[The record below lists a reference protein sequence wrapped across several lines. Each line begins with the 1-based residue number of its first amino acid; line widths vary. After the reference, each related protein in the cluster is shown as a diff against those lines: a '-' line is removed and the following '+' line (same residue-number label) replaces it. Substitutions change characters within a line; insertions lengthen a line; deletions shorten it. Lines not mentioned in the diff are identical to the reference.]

1 MIHLG
6 RATLRRL
13 RPRHFDE
20 PQTRY
25 DEKALYYIFIF
36 GAVVSP
42 LLSSIL
48 LLLDPKATV
57 GILIGFVM
65 CAVLLY
71 GVFLVHRQRYQTAIL
86 LMVASAF
93 SAIFTAVFLE
103 TGIRSPSIPIIFVIL
118 MLSSM
123 YMSTRASTVLSAA
136 TVAGLILGFLWEELG
151 FLGRVGGS
159 ARPEQLDLLVVYC
172 AAVLIVMLLMRIS
185 VVELQKRSEQTARLN
200 EELKIEMAERQQA
213 EAALR
218 QQQKLES
225 IGLLAGGV
233 AHDFNNLLA
242 TILTHAEM
250 AQVKISTGDGAN
262 QRASREVH
270 EHLTKLANTSR
281 RAANLTRQLLAYAGK
296 SPFELSTFPL
306 NNLIVDS
313 RDLLQTSAC
322 PRARLTWQ
330 LAADLPLIHGDRA
343 QLEQV
348 LLNLVL
354 NAAESIDC
362 EVGHIVVATKAEVV
376 SSNMLTASLADGAVN
391 TNGGGVSRTVAGAA
405 MQAGRYACLS
415 VSDNGRGMAP
425 HLLEKI
431 FDPFFTTKP
440 TSHGLGLSA
449 ILGVVRAH
457 GGTIS
462 VESVLAGGTQISICL
477 PVAPLTNGHA
487 TSAPLPATRPRQQS
501 LPPIPT
507 V

>member
-6 RATLRRL
+6 RAALRRL
-13 RPRHFDE
+13 QPRHFDE

-71 GVFLVHRQRYQTAIL
+71 GVLLVHRRRYQIAIS
-86 LMVASAF
+86 LMVASSFTAV
-93 SAIFTAVFLE
+93 FTAVFLE
-103 TGIRSPSIPIIFVIL
+103 TGIRSPAIPIIFVIL

-123 YMSTRASTVLSAA
+123 YMSVRASTFLSAA

-151 FLGRVGGS
+151 FLARVGGS

-200 EELKIEMAERQQA
+200 EELKTEMAERQQA

-242 TILTHAEM
+242 SILTHAEM
-250 AQVKISTGDGAN
+250 AQIKISTGDGAN
-262 QRASREVH
+262 QSASQEVH

-296 SPFELSTFPL
+296 SQFDLSTFYL
-306 NNLIVDS
+306 NELIVDS
-313 RDLLQTSAC
+313 RDLLQTSVC
-322 PRARLTWQ
+322 PQARLTWQ
-330 LAADLPLIHGDRA
+330 LTPDLLSIHGDRA
-343 QLEQV
+343 QLGQV

-362 EVGHIVVATKAEVV
+362 EAGHIVVATKAEVI
-376 SSNMLTASLADGAVN
+376 SSSMLATTLAEGTVI

-415 VSDNGRGMAP
+415 VSDNGRGMTAN
-425 HLLEKI
+425 LLEKI

-440 TSHGLGLSA
+440 ASHGLGLSA
-449 ILGVVRAH
+449 ILGIVRAH
-457 GGTIS
+457 GATIS
-462 VESVLAGGTQISICL
+462 VESMPARGTQISICL
-477 PVAPLTNGHA
+477 PTLPLANGH
-487 TSAPLPATRPRQQS
+487 SSGVPLPGIRPRQQS

-507 V
+507 L